1 MPWVRDPAFKKMHAG
16 DLFEIGDMA
25 GARKFVADVLAD
37 DELGTFSPDGRISQ
51 QASTESPF
59 LYCCEAAAI
68 ELLGS
73 AAY

>member
-37 DELGTFSPDGRISQ
+37 DELGTFSPDGGLANKHRPG
-51 QASTESPF
+51 TLLWRRRE
-59 LYCCEAAAI
+59 EAFI
-68 ELLGS
+68 
-73 AAY
+73 